1 MSSNNES
8 FQETCNLFNS
18 ESKILQ
24 DTIENTLGKDEQLSI
39 REIVNVY
46 YQIMNVN
53 SLLEFLKQQIASI
66 EKSHLTEEQ
75 KLLLSQINN
84 TENLISTKFDANLH
98 PVVMSQ
104 LTNSIKNSMT
114 SLKSAKKDIEKKSK
128 EDIEQ
133 QAQLYDR
140 LRELM
145 STKEFVDQYDKGLK
159 HD

>member
-24 DTIENTLGKDEQLSI
+24 DTLENTLGKDEQLSI

>member
-24 DTIENTLGKDEQLSI
+24 DTLENTLGKDEQLSI

-66 EKSHLTEEQ
+66 EKSNLTEEQ

>member
-24 DTIENTLGKDEQLSI
+24 DAIENTLGKDEQLSI

-98 PVVMSQ
+98 PVVISQ

>member
-24 DTIENTLGKDEQLSI
+24 DTLENTLGKDEQLSI

-66 EKSHLTEEQ
+66 EKSNLTEEQ

-114 SLKSAKKDIEKKSK
+114 SLKPAKKDIEKKSK